1 MGRNSHDVGR
11 IERSLKKSALI
22 YKFSYVCNPNK
33 YNTQF
38 FMGLFKRNPFG
49 HILFIKKFLINLIT
63 SNTGVSSKRVAGLI
77 GWLVILFISVWC
89 TIKVIQAPSI
99 TNELLWG
106 SVTLLGVDSIT
117 KIWRKKPENNDEVNS
132 EIGDKNKEEE

>member
-1 MGRNSHDVGR
+1 M
-11 IERSLKKSALI
+11 
-22 YKFSYVCNPNK
+22 
-33 YNTQF
+33 
-38 FMGLFKRNPFG
+38 
-49 HILFIKKFLINLIT
+49 KKFLINLIT